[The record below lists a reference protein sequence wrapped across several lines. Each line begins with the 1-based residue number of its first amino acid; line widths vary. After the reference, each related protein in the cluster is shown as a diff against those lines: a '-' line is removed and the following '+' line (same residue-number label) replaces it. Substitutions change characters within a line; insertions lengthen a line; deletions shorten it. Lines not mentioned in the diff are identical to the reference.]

1 MRDDRNTALD
11 PIYLRTLLRVNLTT
25 SLTYFGVFMILIL
38 GGPILVWIYP
48 WLATTRLWTLPLPWL
63 YLGFAGFPI
72 LVLMGW
78 RYVLA
83 VEEDEAEFSDLVD
96 AP

>member
-1 MRDDRNTALD
+1 
-11 PIYLRTLLRVNLTT
+11 
-25 SLTYFGVFMILIL
+25 
-38 GGPILVWIYP
+38 
-48 WLATTRLWTLPLPWL
+48 
-63 YLGFAGFPI
+63 
-72 LVLMGW
+72 VLMGW